1 MVYAFPND
9 WARLKDDFQRLFQMS
24 IVDFYDGVPS
34 WLSGHFMI
42 DLCALDDA
50 LHRKYGNYEDDR
62 LSMEE
67 FITKEYGPEAAELI
81 RSLI

>member
-1 MVYAFPND
+1 MAYAFPND
-9 WARLKDDFQRLFQMS
+9 WARLKDDFQRLFQMP

-42 DLCALDDA
+42 DIFALDEC
-50 LHRKYGNYEDDR
+50 LHRKYGDYEDDG

-67 FITKEYGPEAAELI
+67 FISKKYGPEAAELI
-81 RSLI
+81 RNLI